1 MPGPFNLNSPYGT
14 SQSPSGNHPAER
26 SRSLSSEA
34 PHKLP
39 DAPQSPPFALPPLPL
54 GGGGLSD
61 RSTPMSVTMSWQLF
75 SILCIARAT
84 ASSSSPS
91 SSPSGPPGDPPTGM
105 YRASSAAF
113 ASPSLTPK
121 NVLISASLSAVAIMP
136 KYSSLTSSLVIV
148 QNS

>member
-1 MPGPFNLNSPYGT
+1 MPGPQLKFAVWNLSV
-14 SQSPSGNHPAER
+14 SLRESSGRMFPL
-26 SRSLSSEA
+26 SLLR
-34 PHKLP
+34 KLP
-39 DAPQSPPFALPPLPL
+39 TKPPHAPPPPPFAPPPKPL
-54 GGGGLSD
+54 GGGGFPD
-61 RSTPMSVTMSWQLF
+61 RSTSMSVTMSWQLF